1 MTATF
6 QSRVRVPVGVDAL
19 YAAFTDPAFLEARAR
34 AMGSLRAKASR
45 ADEPG
50 AVVLTLETED
60 PPNPGQDE
68 NVGTMIWRLD
78 PQGRRGTWQRIQ
90 RGFEKRA
97 RAEGTVALV
106 AAGPDAAEILT
117 SGEIEIKVPILGK
130 MIERKIT
137 EAIAK
142 GAAREEQVT
151 ADLLRQRA

>member
-6 QSRVRVPVGVDAL
+6 SNRVRVPVGVDAL

-34 AMGSLRAKASR
+34 ALGSSRASASR
-45 ADEPG
+45 VDEPG
-50 AVVLTLETED
+50 AVVLTMETED

-68 NVGTMIWRLD
+68 NVGTMIWRID
-78 PQGRRGTWQRIQ
+78 PETRRGTWRRIQ

-97 RAEGTVALV
+97 RAEGTIALV
-106 AAGPDAAEILT
+106 AAGPAAAEIVT
-117 SGEIEIKVPILGK
+117 TGEIEIKVPVLGK
-130 MIERKIT
+130 MIERKIS
-137 EAIAK
+137 EAIAQ